1 MLTTLPIVIAIAA
14 AAAFFIIAMYWRSDR
29 PQHAGGGEGALTV
42 WQLIAHVEAER
53 QQREQGG
60 RHRLREPADAH
71 DPPQTST
78 SDTRDPVRPSPEIQ
92 RRILEAL
99 HRL

>member
-1 MLTTLPIVIAIAA
+1 MLPGIAGITGAA
-14 AAAFFIIAMYWRSDR
+14 ALYLFITCWKSYR

-60 RHRLREPADAH
+60 RHRLREPQRL
-71 DPPQTST
+71 PPST
-78 SDTRDPVRPSPEIQ
+78 SDGETPSLEVQ

-99 HRL
+99 RHL

>member
-1 MLTTLPIVIAIAA
+1 MLPGIAGITGTAA
-14 AAAFFIIAMYWRSDR
+14 LYLIITCWKSYR

-60 RHRLREPADAH
+60 RHRLREPQ
-71 DPPQTST
+71 PPPPST
-78 SDTRDPVRPSPEIQ
+78 SDAEKAPSLEVQ
-92 RRILEAL
+92 RRILDAL
-99 HRL
+99 RRL

>member
-1 MLTTLPIVIAIAA
+1 MLAMLPGIAGITGVAALYLITTCWKS
-14 AAAFFIIAMYWRSDR
+14 YQ

-60 RHRLREPADAH
+60 RHRLREAQ
-71 DPPQTST
+71 PPPPST
-78 SDTRDPVRPSPEIQ
+78 SDAEKAPSPEVQ

-99 HRL
+99 RHL

>member
-1 MLTTLPIVIAIAA
+1 MLAVLPGITGVVALYL
-14 AAAFFIIAMYWRSDR
+14 IITCWKSYQ

-53 QQREQGG
+53 RQRDQGG
-60 RHRLREPADAH
+60 RHRLREPQ
-71 DPPQTST
+71 PPQPST
-78 SDTRDPVRPSPEIQ
+78 SDDETPSLEVQ

-99 HRL
+99 QRL